1 MEQLAE
7 ESGDPFKINVSQ
19 RRVQE
24 DITPLLQE
32 VDRATHQRENGNL
45 VHQNNQRA
53 ELFSGYRAPR
63 MGGQGDNDADDM
75 EMLIRNSEDLLM
87 ESQAL
92 CAETEETGAETLD
105 LMGRQREQLHH
116 ASNHLSGAQAYVNE
130 AKDILQ
136 AM

>member
-1 MEQLAE
+1 
-7 ESGDPFKINVSQ
+7 
-19 RRVQE
+19 
-24 DITPLLQE
+24 
-32 VDRATHQRENGNL
+32 
-45 VHQNNQRA
+45 
-53 ELFSGYRAPR
+53 